1 MESWW
6 RCNDVSRILRKR
18 RMIRGLQHA
27 RNLHSSNQKAGSIV
41 RRFYLSVFRFHVYAT
56 NCFWSRSEMEFCLR
70 MFSNQREKL
79 CISRIGPLSRGGR
92 GNCRFCFYE
101 TCPKSLSKSNS
112 TVISNE
118 RRTWRKIEF
127 SGVRT
132 YRTKMFVRRY
142 SFGRR
147 NFNEIALRDKSIL
160 MNLSIQSF
168 FWWMLI
174 LRPRI
179 RANNQDIRI
188 RYHLCKGLYRLSN
201 DPAYAYNGLLWAV
214 DRPAIHNNMLLPRTD
229 DFLLYAFSV
238 IRQRPRCKLGILC
251 SVLLSWSFCKLQ
263 AGVSENI
270 FSIK

>member
-1 MESWW
+1 MKVQ
-6 RCNDVSRILRKR
+6 RCVTNIKKTPND
-18 RMIRGLQHA
+18 
-27 RNLHSSNQKAGSIV
+27 
-41 RRFYLSVFRFHVYAT
+41 
-56 NCFWSRSEMEFCLR
+56 SRSATCSWFIFIQRKSRVHRSPILSLRFPLPCLCDKLLLKPVWNGIL
-70 MFSNQREKL
+70 FTDVLESTRETL
-79 CISRIGPLSRGGR
+79 YLEDRAIIEGR
-92 GNCRFCFYE
+92 GNCRFCFYK

-118 RRTWRKIEF
+118 CRTWRKIEF

-132 YRTKMFVRRY
+132 YRTKMFVRCY

-179 RANNQDIRI
+179 RTNNQDIRI

-201 DPAYAYNGLLWAV
+201 DPTYAYNGLLWAV

-251 SVLLSWSFCKLQ
+251 SVLLSWSFL
-263 AGVSENI
+263 
-270 FSIK
+270 